1 MLVKIPPQTADQL
14 VAESSQR
21 GLLAPCI
28 SPAIRAIE
36 SIIADLVATEIPV
49 LLIGETGTGKEV
61 AALRIHQLS
70 RRRVGPFIKLRCSG
84 LKIEDFNQLPMP
96 GNEANAFDRSTV
108 FLDEIGDLNP
118 ASQAR
123 LLEAFVG
130 VNGGPERFQLG
141 ACVIS
146 STSQNLEGAMQTG
159 RFRNALYYRL
169 SGVSLRLPPLRERT
183 EDILPLANF
192 FLDKYS
198 RAFGRPRPQL
208 STATSRWIQAYAW
221 PGNVRELENTMKRLV
236 ALGDEGLALNSM
248 SEARTVVFEQA
259 VNGGGCSLKQA
270 ARAASREAEK
280 ELILK
285 ALSRTRWNR
294 KRAAED
300 LRISYKALLYKLK
313 QIGVENPN
321 S

>member
-1 MLVKIPPQTADQL
+1 MLVKIPSGTVDDPPAGL
-14 VAESSQR
+14 SQR

-28 SPAIRAIE
+28 SPAIQAIE
-36 SIIADLVATEIPV
+36 SIIADLVTTDIPV
-49 LLIGETGTGKEV
+49 LVMGETGTGKEV
-61 AALRIHQLS
+61 VALRIHQLS
-70 RRRVGPFIKLRCSG
+70 RRSEGPFIKLRCSG
-84 LKIEDFNQLPMP
+84 LKPEDFNQLLRP
-96 GNEANAFDRSTV
+96 GDETGILDCRTV
-108 FLDEIGDLNP
+108 FLDEISDLNP

-130 VNGGPERFQLG
+130 LNGGPEKFQLG

-146 STSQNLEGAMQTG
+146 STCQNLEGAMQRG
-159 RFRNALYYRL
+159 HFRDDLYYRL
-169 SGVSLRLPPLRERT
+169 SGVCLKLPPLRERR
-183 EDILPLANF
+183 EDILPLTDF

-198 RAFGRPRPQL
+198 LAFGRPRPQL
-208 STATSRWIQAYAW
+208 NAGSVRWIHEHSW
-221 PGNVRELENTMKRLV
+221 PGNVRELENTMKRV
-236 ALGDEGLALNSM
+236 IALGDEGLALRSM
-248 SEARTVVFEQA
+248 GEGRQVVLVPSGDTESY
-259 VNGGGCSLKQA
+259 SLKQA

-313 QIGVENPN
+313 QIGVEEP
-321 S
+321 SS